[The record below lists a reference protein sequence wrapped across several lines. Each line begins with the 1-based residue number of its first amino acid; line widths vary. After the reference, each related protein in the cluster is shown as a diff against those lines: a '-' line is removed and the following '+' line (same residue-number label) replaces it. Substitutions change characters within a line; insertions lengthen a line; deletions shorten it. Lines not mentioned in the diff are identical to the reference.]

1 MSNAPLLPSFRRQ
14 LLVLDFSAL
23 RDSCPAGIYLSLTPG
38 KPWLW
43 AGVLFVHKGPYAG
56 AVLRF
61 QITFPDTYPDLPPLV
76 TLSSDIFHP
85 LVVPLTTYTFSASTG
100 DASSTLS
107 ASDTDRLPPGAFSL
121 RHGFPAWFRWTD
133 TNVKANDGL
142 DQTEQDHDA
151 TPPGGRS
158 AAGMKSTFTNA
169 TSQHLGKDRKHL
181 ILDVLHHFQDAFQDE
196 KFLDTIPLDAAGDP
210 SAWHAWRAHRGLAKN
225 DARPNISD
233 VETGAGA
240 SPSPKHPG
248 DWKWDGVWESRVH
261 NGIQASVSEGA
272 LFGGGGAA
280 NVSAD
285 MRNLDPHQKML
296 LAADRQIRFSKLD
309 EEHLEAVR
317 AAIKIYDTPNQP

>member
-1 MSNAPLLPSFRRQ
+1 
-14 LLVLDFSAL
+14 
-23 RDSCPAGIYLSLTPG
+23 
-38 KPWLW
+38 
-43 AGVLFVHKGPYAG
+43 
-56 AVLRF
+56 
-61 QITFPDTYPDLPPLV
+61 
-76 TLSSDIFHP
+76 
-85 LVVPLTTYTFSASTG
+85 
-100 DASSTLS
+100 
-107 ASDTDRLPPGAFSL
+107 
-121 RHGFPAWFRWTD
+121 
-133 TNVKANDGL
+133 
-142 DQTEQDHDA
+142 
-151 TPPGGRS
+151 
-158 AAGMKSTFTNA
+158 MKSTFTNA

-210 SAWHAWRAHRGLAKN
+210 SAWHAWRAHRGLANN

-317 AAIKIYDTPNQP
+317 AAIKIYDTPNRP